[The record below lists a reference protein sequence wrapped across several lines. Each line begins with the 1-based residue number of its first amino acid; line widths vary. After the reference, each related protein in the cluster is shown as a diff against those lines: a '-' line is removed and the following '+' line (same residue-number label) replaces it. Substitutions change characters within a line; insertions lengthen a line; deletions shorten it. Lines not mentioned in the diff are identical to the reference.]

1 MLWIYACCWT
11 TSDERSSEQQQ
22 RRRLRQSRILLVRRQ
37 QARRKTCC
45 ATYFSFP
52 ARALTFIRAFQQVR
66 SQCQITAKPQNHSSI
81 KLSKFWKSDSKRTK
95 SGLRADYDR
104 THSTK
109 NGVIV
114 VLSNDLDRYSNFSG
128 GDVAQWA
135 SSRPTWRSRFDSG
148 RRYSAYSTRRVP
160 SSQVGQWG
168 YEAIPC
174 WQKYGSNPSL
184 GHWWTEKRLS
194 TEVW

>member
-174 WQKYGSNPSL
+174 WQKCGPNPPL
-184 GHWWTEKRLS
+184 RHCW
-194 TEVW
+194 VDN